1 MGKSGK
7 KMCLL
12 KRIFFIESDLIHFVS
27 FLQVRVYPK
36 SVLQMFAQ
44 SFTLSDTLEKYLVLL
59 LFAIINSDLGR
70 LSGPNVVS

>member
-1 MGKSGK
+1 MQYIGRVGRGIGHGKEWG

-27 FLQVRVYPK
+27 FLQVRVNPK

-44 SFTLSDTLEKYLVLL
+44 SFTLSDTLEK
-59 LFAIINSDLGR
+59 
-70 LSGPNVVS
+70 